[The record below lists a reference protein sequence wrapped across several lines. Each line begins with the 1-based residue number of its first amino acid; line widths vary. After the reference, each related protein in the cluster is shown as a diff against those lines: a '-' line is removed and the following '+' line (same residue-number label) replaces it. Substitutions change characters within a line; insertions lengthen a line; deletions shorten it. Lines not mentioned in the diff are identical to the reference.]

1 MCTTV
6 EKFEFNYINRTTI
19 QEGNIDVQLNTICD
33 ETKYCLRNCMGTIS
47 AFETKTAL
55 ALKYWVF
62 RNNVILHN
70 IKPDLVMFARKTELR
85 PYFCFLVD
93 TYSMRL

>member
-1 MCTTV
+1 
-6 EKFEFNYINRTTI
+6 
-19 QEGNIDVQLNTICD
+19 
-33 ETKYCLRNCMGTIS
+33 MGTIS

-70 IKPDLVMFARKTELR
+70 IKPDLVMFARTELR